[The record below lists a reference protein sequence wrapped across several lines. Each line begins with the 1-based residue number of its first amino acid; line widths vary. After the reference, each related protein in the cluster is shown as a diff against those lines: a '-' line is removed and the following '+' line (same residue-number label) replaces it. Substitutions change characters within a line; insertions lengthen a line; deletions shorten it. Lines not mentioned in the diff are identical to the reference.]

1 MHKKKPSIGG
11 VPLLK
16 RHGQYFLRD
25 HSVVETMTAAVP
37 LKDAHVIEI
46 GCGDGFL
53 TKEILRHPV
62 AHLRIYEIDPM
73 WAKKVQQDIPDK
85 RLEMIVTNVL
95 DVDLSDLEPQAPW
108 ILLSNLPYHV
118 TFPILHKVQ
127 VNRHLIPEGV
137 VMMQEEVAQKILKK
151 TGRGYGY
158 VSLFFQYYFD
168 WKLLTKIAPTAF
180 YPHPKVFSRLLHF
193 KAKQSIVPIPQEKD
207 FWRFIKLCFA
217 HPRRTLKNNLT
228 QTHVSTTAFSEELL
242 QKRAQQLTMDD
253 FLSIWQS
260 LRGKF
265 FPVFDDEVSE

>member
-25 HSVVETMTAAVP
+25 HSVVETMTTSVP
-37 LKDAHVIEI
+37 LQGVRVIEI

-62 AHLRIYEIDPM
+62 AQLRIYEIDPM
-73 WAKKVQQDIPDK
+73 WAQKVQQEIPDP

-95 DVDLSDLEPQAPW
+95 DVDLSDLATKAPW

-118 TFPILHKVQ
+118 TFPILHKIYAFK
-127 VNRHLIPEGV
+127 HSIPEGV
-137 VMMQEEVAQKILKK
+137 VMMQEEVAQKIMKK

-168 WKLLTKIAPTAF
+168 WKLLTKIPPTAF

-193 KAKQSIVPIPQEKD
+193 KVRQNVVPIVQEKD

-217 HPRRTLKNNLT
+217 HPRRTLRNNLL
-228 QTHVSTTAFSEELL
+228 QTHVAPSAFSEELL
-242 QKRAQQLTMDD
+242 QKRAQQLTMND
-253 FLSIWQS
+253 FLTIWDSI
-260 LRGKF
+260 RGQF
-265 FPVFDDEVSE
+265 FSTFEDEVSE